1 MFVTGDKVV
10 VVTIKNSQQRGFATS
25 RMKES
30 VNDGKIYTVERH
42 KDADYVCLSNGYAY
56 DLADVALVNDIANP
70 YKNLI
75 DKDPQLFNI
84 NQLL

>member
-1 MFVTGDKVV
+1 MFFTGDKVV

-25 RMKES
+25 AMKES
-30 VNDGKIYTVERH
+30 VNDGKIYIVERH

-56 DLADVALVNDIANP
+56 DLADLALAHNITNP
-70 YKNLI
+70 YKNLVE
-75 DKDPQLFNI
+75 KEPQLFNI